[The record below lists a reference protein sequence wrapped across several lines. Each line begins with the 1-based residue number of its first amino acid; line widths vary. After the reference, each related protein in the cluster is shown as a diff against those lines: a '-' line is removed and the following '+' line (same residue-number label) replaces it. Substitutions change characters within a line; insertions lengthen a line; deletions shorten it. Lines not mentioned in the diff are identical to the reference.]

1 MSVDIVPELRREAYY
16 QPTFRMGPFGFPQ
29 KGFEL
34 TRTNLLAADE
44 IDRLRAEGDQLR
56 YERDEARKTICWDAC
71 ISRGEPT
78 LEAAKLEAA
87 RRKWDCFGEV
97 K

>member
-1 MSVDIVPELRREAYY
+1 MIDIR
-16 QPTFRMGPFGFPQ
+16 
-29 KGFEL
+29 K
-34 TRTNLLAADE
+34 
-44 IDRLRAEGDQLR
+44 RLETKDQLR

-71 ISRGEPT
+71 IRRGEPT
-78 LEAAKLEAA
+78 VEAAKLEAA